1 MVGPSAV
8 GSEKGIPSSIQSAP
22 PRSKARRILS
32 VVSRSGSPAVT
43 NGMSA
48 ASPRFLSSVNFAP
61 MRLMFRRRSEVPGS
75 SLRCNGNFRIQYFE
89 PGTLN
94 FEPALQLHS
103 QILPDRHHILISPA
117 GEIDNDG
124 VMLIQAGRKSR
135 HCGNRVG
142 ALQSGNDA
150 FHFRE

>member
-22 PRSKARRILS
+22 PRSRARRILS
-32 VVSRSGSPAVT
+32 VVSRSGSPAVI

-61 MRLMFRRRSEVPGS
+61 MRLMFRSRFKVPGS
-75 SLRCNGNFRIQYFE
+75 SLRCNGNFRIQH
-89 PGTLN
+89 

-103 QILPDRHHILISPA
+103 QILPDRYHILISPA
-117 GEIDNDG
+117 GEIDDDG
-124 VMLIQAGRKSR
+124 VMLVQTGRKPR
-135 HCGNRVG
+135 HGGNRVG
-142 ALQSGNDA
+142 ALQSG
-150 FHFRE
+150 